1 MVSRALLRR
10 GVLPRSNR
18 CGTASSGARTPPE
31 DWAACLLHT
40 GPPWELGV
48 ARSSSL
54 PTQRTPFDREEP
66 EVEGPS
72 LATGFAARYG
82 DARSSERTQATSQV
96 GVTRMSLSDALA
108 LGPAVWDAVLA
119 RAELP
124 SPFMSWA
131 WHRAWADSA
140 PAADVAASDVLVLR
154 GAGGAVQALLP
165 VLLRR
170 IPFHRVPVRAL
181 TWAIGD
187 LGCPD
192 HLDVLADPAADVGA
206 LAPVLEDLP
215 WHLLNLSNLAPNA
228 ATARRLCESI
238 AGHGYA
244 LRRQALFA
252 CPYLELCDDWERY
265 LATLTRTRRQT
276 LRRKERNLQRHHSM
290 AIVDYEGHRLSE
302 GWSRLVRLH
311 ERRWEGGGGG
321 AFQDLSLRRLHR
333 RFATELAAR
342 QQLWLT
348 TLDLDGETAAAW
360 YGFTLRDTVYF
371 YQSGRDPRWDR
382 ESVGLVL
389 MAAMI
394 RRAIERGYRR
404 LDFLRG
410 EDGYK
415 RLWTDARRCTE
426 EITVFRPG
434 WRGRSL
440 RALDAAALLR
450 AWLRGRGGGCG
461 SERDVPAGESNDE

>member
-1 MVSRALLRR
+1 
-10 GVLPRSNR
+10 
-18 CGTASSGARTPPE
+18 
-31 DWAACLLHT
+31 
-40 GPPWELGV
+40 
-48 ARSSSL
+48 
-54 PTQRTPFDREEP
+54 
-66 EVEGPS
+66 
-72 LATGFAARYG
+72 
-82 DARSSERTQATSQV
+82 
-96 GVTRMSLSDALA
+96 MSLLDALA

-119 RAELP
+119 RAKLP

-140 PAADVAASDVLVLR
+140 PAAEVAASEVLVLR

-170 IPFHRVPVRAL
+170 IPFHRVPVTAL

-192 HLDVLADPAADVGA
+192 HLDMLAEPGADVEA
-206 LAPVLEDLP
+206 LVPVLEDMP
-215 WHLLNLSNLAPNA
+215 WHLLILSNLAPNA
-228 ATARRLCESI
+228 ATARRLCEAI
-238 AGHGYA
+238 AGRGYA
-244 LRRQALFA
+244 VRRQALFA
-252 CPYLELCDDWERY
+252 CPYVELCDDWEGY

-276 LRRKERNLQRHHSM
+276 LRRKERNLQRNHCM
-290 AIVDYEGHRLSE
+290 TVVDYEGDRLAE
-302 GWSRLVRLH
+302 GWSRLVAMH
-311 ERRWEGGGGG
+311 ERRWEVGGGG
-321 AFQDLSLRRLHR
+321 AFQDLSLRRLHQ
-333 RFATELAAR
+333 RFAAELAAR

-348 TLDLDGETAAAW
+348 TLELDGETAAAW
-360 YGFTLRDTVYF
+360 YGFALRDTVYF

-404 LDFLRG
+404 LDLLRG

-415 RLWTDARRCTE
+415 RLWTDAQRFTE
-426 EITVFRPG
+426 EIAVFRPG

-440 RALDAAALLR
+440 RALDAAAELR
-450 AWLRGRGGGCG
+450 ARLRSRSGWGGT
-461 SERDVPAGESNDE
+461 VGEPKEA